1 VFSITVGLFA
11 VLFCCNIC
19 VCDLF

>member
-1 VFSITVGLFA
+1 VFSITVFA